1 MKIFVPGHTYEL
13 ANFENKEAAGQ
24 ILQFI
29 HKVPSVSSVEKGE
42 LKTLSDGTTN
52 EEVINVLIDRIG
64 YLDELFP
71 CEENKAALA
80 SLNRALH
87 ALEERAANRLARG
100 VKGKAVE

>member
-1 MKIFVPGHTYEL
+1 MEIIVLGHTYEL
-13 ANFENKEAAGQ
+13 ANFEEKEAAGQ

-29 HKVPSVSSVEKGE
+29 HKTPTAEGE
-42 LKTLSDGTTN
+42 LRTLSDGTTN
-52 EEVINVLIDRIG
+52 EEVIKVLIDRIG

-71 CEENKAALA
+71 CEENKAAL
-80 SLNRALH
+80 SALSIALQ